1 MADTLILA
9 LLFFVVLLFLYYA
22 SGDVN
27 DNESDNKEF
36 EIDDL
41 ALHEKYKIKFSGR
54 LSAKASQNLERVLSL
69 LPEKVLT
76 SAESLNIDRHFER
89 YQPDNIGQCSYRD
102 RKIDIHPNYI
112 MYALIHEFA
121 HARTFKVICDDIM
134 ANKMIEAAYKIFC
147 EKISPPKRKSFLE
160 EWMEIAGQV
169 YIGEE
174 YASVYPFKL
183 FFPLN
188 GCLTPRSKSN
198 GLEDIAEFVNEVYC
212 VAYDLPDAKIKRKII
227 AGKCRKSPVYVKKLN
242 LLYQNGF
249 FSEYVYKKV
258 IGYFDAQPRASFLLL
273 TIKLQI

>member
-134 ANKMIEAAYKIFC
+134 ANKMIEAHQPLSEDLRA
-147 EKISPPKRKSFLE
+147 
-160 EWMEIAGQV
+160 EIARETEDAIV
-169 YIGEE
+169 DVLVSKTMRAAEE
-174 YASVYPFKL
+174 YGARTIIVGGGVSANKHLREQLTLAAQNKKYYNTSTNSGATLPN
-183 FFPLN
+183 FPE
-188 GCLTPRSKSN
+188 K
-198 GLEDIAEFVNEVYC
+198 GLATDNAIMIAL
-212 VAYDLPDAKIKRKII
+212 A
-227 AGKCRKSPVYVKKLN
+227 
-242 LLYQNGF
+242 
-249 FSEYVYKKV
+249 
-258 IGYFDAQPRASFLLL
+258 GYFHAINKEWTDPATLHAEGSLHLS
-273 TIKLQI
+273 